1 MGAKYDFL
9 IEDKILLMHD
19 TENQLERYFMH
30 IIEMRNS
37 IRPAAN
43 GESPLHTT

>member
-19 TENQLERYFMH
+19 TENQLERYSF
-30 IIEMRNS
+30 
-37 IRPAAN
+37 
-43 GESPLHTT
+43 TW